1 MDAFIQLFG
10 WKMKPHPE
18 PYILFTEH
26 GSEQDNILFLKKGKS
41 VTIKV
46 EPEQEKFCVGFS
58 NSVRKHVTCPTVE
71 VLPLNRVQCQRCALS
86 EFYICKAICQ
96 GDFCHPSSE
105 EANEYCWRTLAHVY
119 LTHIAG
125 RIKVGSST
133 NPMRRWI
140 GQGSDAGISVAVG
153 VGLAPRAL
161 EQQISTKFSLPLAVR
176 ISQKM
181 KSIGKEINK
190 DQVKNELQSIIDE
203 IYATMKSEIL
213 IPKKELDS
221 VVFLDKYYSDIHSL
235 TAQPLVLKLD
245 KTGLDISGKIVGV
258 KGSIL
263 IVKNVETHYA
273 LNLDSLVGIQAHLS
287 QDYEEMKG
295 QKSLFDFV

>member
-1 MDAFIQLFG
+1 
-10 WKMKPHPE
+10 MKPRPE
-18 PYILFTEH
+18 PYLLYTEH
-26 GSEQDNILFLKKGKS
+26 GSEQDNILFLKLGENI
-41 VTIKV
+41 TIKIK
-46 EPEQEKFCVGFS
+46 PNQEKLCVGFS
-58 NSVRKHVTCPTVE
+58 NAVRKHVQCPTAE
-71 VLPLNRVQCQRCALS
+71 VLPLNRVQCQTCALS

-105 EANEYCWRTLAHVY
+105 EANEYCWRTPAHVY

-125 RIKVGSST
+125 RIKVGTST

-140 GQGSDAGISVAVG
+140 GQGSDAGVTIAEG

-161 EQQISTKFSLPLAVR
+161 EHQISTKFSLPLAVR
-176 ISQKM
+176 INQKV
-181 KSIGKEINK
+181 KFIGKEIDK
-190 DQVKNELQSIIDE
+190 DQIMIQLESIIKE
-203 IYATMKSEIL
+203 IYSTMKSEIL
-213 IPKKELDS
+213 IPKKDLDS
-221 VVFLDKYYSDIHSL
+221 VIFLDEFYGKISSL
-235 TAQPLVLKLD
+235 RAQPLVLKLD

-263 IVKNVETHYA
+263 IVKNVGTHFA
-273 LNLDSLVGIQAHLS
+273 LNLDSLVGIHAHLS